1 MPESLKKQQLFTEK
15 TIECTIT
22 NKLDLKIH
30 CNALKER
37 VGMRRDW
44 KNGYRINEAKAKKV
58 DIV

>member
-44 KNGYRINEAKAKKV
+44 KNGYRINEAKAKKK
-58 DIV
+58 